1 MPASLKI
8 LLTIFVIVAA
18 VVALSAVITVVG
30 TSSIERK
37 HPPAGWFVD
46 VKGGRLHVLN
56 LSPLERAE
64 DIPVVLIHGASGNLE
79 DMRMA
84 LGDTLSRNHR
94 VILVDRPGHG
104 WSERSPDID
113 GASPARQAAM
123 ISQML
128 DYFGIKRAVIVAH
141 SFAGA
146 VATAL
151 ALNDPARVAGL
162 VLIAPVLHPWS
173 TGIAWHY
180 TLTSMPVIGP
190 LFAHTLALPA
200 GMILLEPA
208 IASTFAPQTAPD
220 DYAQRAAIRLL
231 LRPGNFIA
239 NARDVAGLK
248 DFVTSQAPRYPE
260 LKMPTTVITG
270 DRDTIVSPR
279 IHARALAEELPHS
292 KLIMLEGVGHMPHHV
307 ARDRVVE
314 AIEDVVKQ
322 AGNAR

>member
-1 MPASLKI
+1 M
-8 LLTIFVIVAA
+8 
-18 VVALSAVITVVG
+18 
-30 TSSIERK
+30 
-37 HPPAGWFVD
+37 D

-79 DMRMA
+79 DMRLA

-141 SFAGA
+141 SLAGA

-151 ALNDPARVAGL
+151 ALDDPTRVAGL

-190 LFAHTLALPA
+190 LFAHTLALPS

-208 IASTFAPQTAPD
+208 IESTFAPQMAPS
-220 DYAQRAAIRLL
+220 DYAQRAAIRLV
-231 LRPGNFIA
+231 LR
-239 NARDVAGLK
+239 
-248 DFVTSQAPRYPE
+248 
-260 LKMPTTVITG
+260 
-270 DRDTIVSPR
+270 
-279 IHARALAEELPHS
+279 
-292 KLIMLEGVGHMPHHV
+292 
-307 ARDRVVE
+307 VE
-314 AIEDVVKQ
+314 IPPV
-322 AGNAR
+322 